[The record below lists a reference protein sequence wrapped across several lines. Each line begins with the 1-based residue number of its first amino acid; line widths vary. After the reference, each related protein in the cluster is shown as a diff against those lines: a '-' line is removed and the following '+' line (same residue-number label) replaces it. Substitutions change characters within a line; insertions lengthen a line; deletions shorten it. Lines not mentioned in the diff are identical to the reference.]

1 VSGADEVEDLDKKSD
16 LEAVRTSQSTKP
28 EMYRRLLFKK
38 EQSNKESVNGALGN
52 GTRRK
57 DRGKRW

>member
-1 VSGADEVEDLDKKSD
+1 MKLKSD